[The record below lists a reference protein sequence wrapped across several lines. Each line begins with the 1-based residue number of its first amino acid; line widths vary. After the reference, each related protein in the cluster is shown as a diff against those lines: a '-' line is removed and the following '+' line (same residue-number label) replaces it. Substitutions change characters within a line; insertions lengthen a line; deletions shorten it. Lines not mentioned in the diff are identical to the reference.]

1 MSINEK
7 FITIRQ
13 SNSLID
19 ASYKIA
25 SVGEGRLIRALIA
38 KINQYDED
46 FKLYRVSVAD
56 FARLFEITDQAAYE
70 QIKNAADELTSR
82 KIRIENGESWLFMN
96 WISSAEYIHGNG
108 YIELCFDKKLKPYL
122 LQLKGYYTQYELENI
137 ITFKSS
143 YSIRIF
149 ELLKAEQFKAGNC
162 GQFKRIFE
170 YDALRKTLGIE
181 DKEYSQFAYFRVN
194 VVDIAVREINAN
206 SNIKITKVDYP
217 KIGRKISHIV
227 FYCAKVSRT
236 RINVEEQPPILEEV
250 SQNRETHD
258 DVRELVSMGI
268 DEAIAYKWRK
278 KYGVKRIMRNLAYT
292 RAMQKAGKIRDSL
305 TGFLARSIA
314 DNLGSAWEEEE
325 KQKREIHSSREREEA
340 SKREEE
346 SRRTEQQRAW
356 LESTIATFS
365 ALSEDRKA
373 ELRKAYASTLS
384 DITRKSFDK
393 DKEQAPMH
401 RMLFAKFFA
410 EQHGKWVTLDHG
422 VVTT

>member
-1 MSINEK
+1 M
-7 FITIRQ
+7 
-13 SNSLID
+13 
-19 ASYKIA
+19 
-25 SVGEGRLIRALIA
+25 
-38 KINQYDED
+38 
-46 FKLYRVSVAD
+46 
-56 FARLFEITDQAAYE
+56 
-70 QIKNAADELTSR
+70 
-82 KIRIENGESWLFMN
+82 
-96 WISSAEYIHGNG
+96 
-108 YIELCFDKKLKPYL
+108 
-122 LQLKGYYTQYELENI
+122 
-137 ITFKSS
+137 
-143 YSIRIF
+143 
-149 ELLKAEQFKAGNC
+149 
-162 GQFKRIFE
+162 
-170 YDALRKTLGIE
+170 RKTLGIE
-181 DKEYSQFAYFRVN
+181 ETEYSQFAYFRVN
-194 VVDIAVREINAN
+194 VVEIAVREINAN
-206 SNIKITKVDYP
+206 SNIKITQVDYP
-217 KIGRKISHIV
+217 KTGRKVSHVV
-227 FYCAKVSRT
+227 FYCERAKRT
-236 RINVEEQPPILEEV
+236 RIDVEELSPTLEEV
-250 SQNRETHD
+250 SQKRETPD

-393 DKEQAPMH
+393 DKEKSPMH
-401 RMLFAKFFA
+401 RMLFARFFV
-410 EQHGKWVTLDHG
+410 EQYGNDRLL
-422 VVTT
+422 TT